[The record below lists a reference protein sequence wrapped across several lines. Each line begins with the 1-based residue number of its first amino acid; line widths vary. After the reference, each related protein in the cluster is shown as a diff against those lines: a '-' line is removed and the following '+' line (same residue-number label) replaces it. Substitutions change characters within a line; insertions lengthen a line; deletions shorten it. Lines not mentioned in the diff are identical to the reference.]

1 MGVVHRAIE
10 ASTGRVVALK
20 VIAARLADDPVAR
33 TRLAREAEV
42 AGRVNHPAVAKVYAI
57 GEDQGLLYIAMEL
70 CEGETLKKRLQR
82 GPFAVSEAARALG
95 VLAGALAALHAA
107 SVVHRDL
114 KPANVMLSPEGS
126 IKLLD
131 FGLAKLLASEH
142 VLTYG
147 GALVGTPAYMAPEQ
161 LLGEPVDHRADLWAL
176 GVVAYEM
183 IAGRSPFAGPGGR
196 RRVIAEDPPPL
207 VGQREGVPRALDD
220 LVQSLLAKRREDRCA
235 SAADAICALAGLG

>member
-1 MGVVHRAIE
+1 
-10 ASTGRVVALK
+10 
-20 VIAARLADDPVAR
+20 
-33 TRLAREAEV
+33 
-42 AGRVNHPAVAKVYAI
+42 
-57 GEDQGLLYIAMEL
+57 MEL

-82 GPFAVSEAARALG
+82 GPLAVGEVARVLG

-114 KPANVMLSPEGS
+114 KPANVMLSPDGS

-131 FGLAKLLASEH
+131 FGLAKLLASDH

-176 GVVAYEM
+176 GIVAYEM

-196 RRVIAEDPPPL
+196 RRVIADEPPPL
-207 VGQREGVPRALDD
+207 EGVPRALDD
-220 LVQSLLAKRREDRCA
+220 LVRSLLAKRREDRCT
-235 SAADAICALAGLG
+235 SAEDVVHVIAAVTAA